1 MFFDCRPRISK
12 NTKLFIDYAVS
23 MVFLMFGKFSS
34 YNKKFEILSCVKS
47 LQNGVL
53 KTIFKVATNF
63 QSSSFDK
70 IRNSVKSR
78 GIARL
83 KKKLRR
89 VRDPKGQTISKANYG
104 ILNFSKK

>member
-1 MFFDCRPRISK
+1 M
-12 NTKLFIDYAVS
+12 
-23 MVFLMFGKFSS
+23 G
-34 YNKKFEILSCVKS
+34 
-47 LQNGVL
+47 GL

-78 GIARL
+78 GIVRL
-83 KKKLRR
+83 KKLRR

-104 ILNFSKK
+104 TVESRFKKARFKKES